1 MWLTRALQNVLKLL
15 LKIELRLVFP
25 KQSRFFFSDRKDENF
40 EIVMEE
46 GKTCVHNCDD
56 HSSLDFK
63 FAVQHYEI
71 FHTSLHSSF
80 CLKLH
85 AEESN
90 GNDPLASFMC

>member
-1 MWLTRALQNVLKLL
+1 MVDKGLTEC
-15 LKIELRLVFP
+15 IETAAENRIETRFSKTKP
-25 KQSRFFFSDRKDENF
+25 FFFSDRKDENF

-85 AEESN
+85 ADESN